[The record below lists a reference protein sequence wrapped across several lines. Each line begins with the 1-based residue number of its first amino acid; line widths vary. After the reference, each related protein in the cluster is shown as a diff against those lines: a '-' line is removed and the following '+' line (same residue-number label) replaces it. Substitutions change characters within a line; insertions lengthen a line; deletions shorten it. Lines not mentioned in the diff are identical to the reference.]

1 MTEFEGELSR
11 SIAKVTQQS
20 EGTDQWIDFSVDPR
34 AAELI
39 GAESAKRVAEYQPD
53 TVVTWMLPDEA
64 ILAHIV
70 SREVGITSARAELD
84 LGLITIDQELTPPR
98 RIVLLTTIDDN
109 YRQLN
114 SLNTLLLGKGHVVV
128 AALSVLSTGEPLIDS
143 DVPQIELSAR

>member
-20 EGTDQWIDFSVDPR
+20 EGTQRWIDFSVDPR
-34 AAELI
+34 AAEYI
-39 GAESAKRVAEYQPD
+39 GAETAKRVAEYQPD

-70 SREVGITSARAELD
+70 SRELGITSARAELD

-98 RIVLLTTIDDN
+98 RIVLLTTIDDR

-114 SLNTLLLGKGHVVV
+114 SLNTLLQGKGHVVV
-128 AALSVLSTGEPLIDS
+128 AALSVLSTGEPLIES